1 MPFHRTHHEPI
12 TTRPSDTA
20 PPTGSGEAVPHY
32 SAPPMPRFLSVPAI
46 ALILDVSEP
55 TLYRAIQGREF
66 PAIKI
71 RGRYVIPSLVLDAM
85 EKKALETWSV
95 VDAADWVDRLG
106 AA

>member
-12 TTRPSDTA
+12 TTQPTD
-20 PPTGSGEAVPHY
+20 PPPAADPGEAAPY
-32 SAPPMPRFLSVPAI
+32 YPAPPMPRFLSVPAI
-46 ALILDVSEP
+46 ARILDVSEP